1 MLKEEL
7 ENIFELNEMQKE
19 AYKNQGK
26 NLVFNAPT
34 GSGKTE
40 AVLLSIPEGKTV
52 SFLLP
57 TITSSIFMYRR
68 LKENGFF
75 NLDLKTSILKEIETV
90 RRPALNIE
98 IHTPDAPLLDYM
110 KTGKQTLNDVV
121 VMDELDNYPPMVK
134 TVLIDY
140 IKNNP
145 KTQFLVASAT
155 LDNNLKEAFKDF
167 EKIEYNTDIDLL
179 KFKTEEF
186 YSNDYPDDEDYE
198 NFADILNNVPKD
210 GKIGFI
216 FNCIDNMENFA
227 DTYSKIFYDE
237 NGELKNGVI
246 MHHSNVDVDTRN
258 KNEEKLFNGDY
269 KICISNDII
278 SYSVDISFDTMFME
292 PSDRTATNI
301 QRLGRC
307 NRYNKE
313 IGGRTNLYIMP
324 DLYTPPFM
332 DGWDKREEHEKFSDQ
347 KFYYTDIEKMRE
359 KLPLEPIPSLEK
371 VNNFIRNRIKMGLE
385 PSLREIPVTFE
396 ITKEVKEYNPKTKS
410 EEKVIKKF
418 HIKPIG
424 DELPYAEYPVRPVM
438 DERGQ
443 IQELKK
449 DLVHIQKRR
458 VCDDYFIMLDNKVP
472 VKTERIGEEKY
483 DQIKMDEEA
492 LNFSIE
498 DLNKLKTFTDSATDV
513 YNEIE
518 SKLDKFEISDEKKEN
533 LKQEF
538 FTTFLN
544 EVVEEKIQDNKI
556 NRIHQILENKLDEFI
571 EEWRKVPFEK
581 ISNFT
586 QTFNDLI
593 YYGKIESENKEKNSF
608 LGKAKDYKKYIQSD
622 NFKEELNSFIKN
634 NLISK
639 YGKLPEKKKEK
650 INGNEKKMNKVR

>member
-68 LKENGFF
+68 LKESGFF

-90 RRPALNIE
+90 RKPALNIE

-145 KTQFLVASAT
+145 NTQFLVASAT

-167 EKIEYNTDIDLL
+167 DKIEYNTDIDLL

-237 NGELKNGVI
+237 NGELKDGII

-258 KNEEKLFNGDY
+258 RNEEKLFNGDY

-278 SYSVDISFDTMFME
+278 SYSVDINFDTMFME

-301 QRLGRC
+301 QRMGRC
-307 NRYNKE
+307 NRYNEE

-332 DGWDKREEHEKFSDQ
+332 DGWDKREEQEKFSDQ

-371 VNNFIRNRIKMGLE
+371 VNNFIRSRIKMGLE

-396 ITKEVKEYNPKTKS
+396 ITKEVKEYNPETKS
-410 EEKVIKKF
+410 KEKVIKKF

-424 DELPYAEYPVRPVM
+424 DELPYAEYPVRPVI

-472 VKTERIGEEKY
+472 VRTERIGKEKY
-483 DQIKMDEEA
+483 EQIRMEEEA
-492 LNFSIE
+492 LDFSVD
-498 DLNKLKTFTDSATDV
+498 DLNRLKIFTDSATDV

-518 SKLDKFEISDEKKEN
+518 RKLNKCEINLDEDKYLKLDSF
-533 LKQEF
+533 
-538 FTTFLN
+538 TFLL
-544 EVVEEKIQDNKI
+544 EGVMKEKMQDYKI
-556 NRIHQILENKLDEFI
+556 DEIHYFLKEKLSEITDGWESI
-571 EEWRKVPFEK
+571 PFEK
-581 ISNFT
+581 TSNFT
-586 QTFNDLI
+586 HVFNNFI
-593 YYGKIESENKEKNSF
+593 YYRFIRADDEKENSF
-608 LGKAKDYKKYIQSD
+608 LEKAEDYRKYIQSD
-622 NFKEELNSFIKN
+622 DFKEKLNYY
-634 NLISK
+634 L
-639 YGKLPEKKKEK
+639 KLPEKKSRN
-650 INGNEKKMNKVR
+650 INSSSKQMNKAR